1 MASISVELLRKDYS
15 EWQKLKSKESF
26 GRVMNSRYHFEDKEL
41 EKELDPNIAL
51 LIIMSRH
58 VIKL

>member
-15 EWQKLKSKESF
+15 EWQKLKSKEPF

-41 EKELDPNIAL
+41 EKELDSNIAL

-58 VIKL
+58 VVKL

>member
-15 EWQKLKSKESF
+15 EWQKLKNREPF

-41 EKELDPNIAL
+41 EEELDPNIAL